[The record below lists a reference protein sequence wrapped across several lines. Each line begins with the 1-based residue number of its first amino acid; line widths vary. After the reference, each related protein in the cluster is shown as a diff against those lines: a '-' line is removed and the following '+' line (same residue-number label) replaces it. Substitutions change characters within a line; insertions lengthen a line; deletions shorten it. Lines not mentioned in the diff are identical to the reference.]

1 MKPPSVFPAI
11 YNDCKNEYGI
21 RSKNFYPPFQLRQKK
36 LPLKVEKRLQAMR
49 TAYQTGRIVAV
60 FSVAMG
66 ILEAVVV
73 VYLRQI
79 YYPHGFSFPLTL
91 LNTKTY
97 FVELLRELTTLV
109 MLVSVSLLAGKS
121 RNQKFAWFLFA
132 FALWDLTYYA
142 ALKLFLD
149 WPVSW
154 LTWDVLFLIPV
165 TWVGPVLAPVICS
178 LTMLL
183 LAFMI
188 LRKPHFRFTKAS
200 LWLML
205 SGAALIFFSF
215 VQDYGTLLLHQNLL
229 LHKGMTT
236 RQSVISVLRSFVPSG
251 FNWPV
256 FISGELFITVSLVLL
271 QLKNRKNKTHASP
284 RNAPQESLA

>member
-1 MKPPSVFPAI
+1 MQTVNKTGWIV
-11 YNDCKNEYGI
+11 GI
-21 RSKNFYPPFQLRQKK
+21 
-36 LPLKVEKRLQAMR
+36 
-49 TAYQTGRIVAV
+49 

-66 ILEAVVV
+66 LLEAVVV
-73 VYLRQI
+73 IYLRQI

-91 LNTKTY
+91 LNTKIY
-97 FVELLRELTTLV
+97 FIELLRELATLV
-109 MLVSVSLLAGKS
+109 MLVSVSLLAGNS

-200 LWLML
+200 FWLML

-215 VQDYGTLLLHQNLL
+215 VQDYGTLLLHQTLL

-236 RQSVISVLRSFVPSG
+236 RQSVISALRSFVPSG

-256 FISGELFITVSLVLL
+256 FITGELFVTVAVVCLF
-271 QLKNRKNKTHASP
+271 LKNRGNPPYS
-284 RNAPQESLA
+284 NADKKPALTPD